1 MRPSLPS
8 RPEPAAGA
16 ILAEPADTVGP
27 MSIGVGI
34 FLFVVGAVLTF
45 ALNVTLDWIN
55 LDLVG
60 YLFMGAG
67 IVVVIIG
74 LVLMMRRRTSVVT
87 ERSAVD
93 ANSGERVTERAT
105 KTDPLA

>member
-1 MRPSLPS
+1 
-8 RPEPAAGA
+8 
-16 ILAEPADTVGP
+16 
-27 MSIGVGI
+27 MSIGVGN

-45 ALNVTLDWIN
+45 ALNVSLDWIN

-74 LVLMMRRRTSVVT
+74 LIMLMRRRTSVVT

-93 ANSGERVTERAT
+93 GTSGERVTERAT

>member
-1 MRPSLPS
+1 
-8 RPEPAAGA
+8 
-16 ILAEPADTVGP
+16 

-45 ALNVTLDWIN
+45 ALNMSLDWIN

-74 LVLMMRRRTSVVT
+74 LIMLMRRRTSVVT
-87 ERSAVD
+87 QRSAVD
-93 ANSGERVTERAT
+93 ATSGERVTERAT

>member
-1 MRPSLPS
+1 M
-8 RPEPAAGA
+8 
-16 ILAEPADTVGP
+16 
-27 MSIGVGI
+27 
-34 FLFVVGAVLTF
+34 VGAVLTF
-45 ALNVTLDWIN
+45 ALNVSVDWIN
-55 LDLVG
+55 VDLVG

-74 LVLMMRRRTSVVT
+74 LIMLMRRRTSVVT

-93 ANSGERVTERAT
+93 GTSGERVTERAT

>member
-1 MRPSLPS
+1 
-8 RPEPAAGA
+8 
-16 ILAEPADTVGP
+16 

-45 ALNVTLDWIN
+45 ALNVSLDWIN

-74 LVLMMRRRTSVVT
+74 LVLLMRRRSSVIT
-87 ERSAVD
+87 EHTDVD
-93 ANSGERVTERAT
+93 PASGSRTTERAS
-105 KTDPLA
+105 KVDPLA

>member
-1 MRPSLPS
+1 
-8 RPEPAAGA
+8 
-16 ILAEPADTVGP
+16 

-45 ALNVTLDWIN
+45 ALNVSLDWID

-74 LVLMMRRRTSVVT
+74 LIMLMRRRSSVVT

-93 ANSGERVTERAT
+93 SASGERVTERAS
-105 KTDPLA
+105 KIDPLA

>member
-1 MRPSLPS
+1 
-8 RPEPAAGA
+8 
-16 ILAEPADTVGP
+16 

-45 ALNVTLDWIN
+45 ALNLTVDWIN

-74 LVLMMRRRTSVVT
+74 LVLVMRRRSSVVT

-93 ANSGERVTERAT
+93 SRNGEHITERST
-105 KTDPLA
+105 KSDPLA